1 MIDKYKIEELLEE
14 GTNGQM
20 TSRADLQRI
29 MANTR
34 LSGDEHYQQEM
45 ESLKKLERFMSN
57 VEIAEMLYDLDDGKS
72 LKVAVERLENAG
84 LAQRFDKPFQH
95 PALDEVDDDHDELE
109 NALKHRAAPTGVKAP
124 IGNKAIVLGKNKSRV
139 DFNGV
144 DTRKAS
150 KSFDVAAG
158 RVSSVQKGMSEDF
171 LDNHRAVNNGN
182 LEWIKRKPSAS
193 MIASVKAAA
202 LKSRANKTACENEY
216 LGINETAMA
225 ILSAHAALKE
235 DNNTIAARTLKT
247 YTADEPSVRDR
258 LPDTFK
264 QSGLLPAQR
273 QPNVDETTATTTQL
287 PTTDDVAIRMPEF
300 DTRKG
305 LAGTEFAP
313 KITPT
318 TDNSFAAQAGRMKN
332 PTAAAATRDRPK
344 PVFKSTED
352 NDQGPISV
360 NQPSAKPPR
369 NGNPKDGVSM
379 GARTYKTHPAQEPN
393 QWPQE
398 PTGDTGSNQESG
410 RGYY

>member
-1 MIDKYKIEELLEE
+1 
-14 GTNGQM
+14 M
-20 TSRADLQRI
+20 TISRA
-29 MANTR
+29 R
-34 LSGDEHYQQEM
+34 LSENELYEQEM
-45 ESLKKLERFMSN
+45 ASLKKLEHIISR
-57 VEIAEMLYDLDDGKS
+57 AEVAEALYSLDEGKS
-72 LKVAVERLENAG
+72 LNA
-84 LAQRFDKPFQH
+84 
-95 PALDEVDDDHDELE
+95 ALDRLVDAGRATRYTQPFGEGVTKNAENTNDDDADPFSLTQ
-109 NALKHRAAPTGVKAP
+109 ALKHRKAPTGAAAP
-124 IGNKAIVLGKNKSRV
+124 IGNNAIVLGKNKSRV
-139 DFNGV
+139 NFNGV
-144 DTRKAS
+144 DTRKTS

-247 YTADEPSVRDR
+247 YTADQPSVRDR

-318 TDNSFAAQAGRMKN
+318 TDNSFAAQTGRMKN

-344 PVFKSTED
+344 PVFAD
-352 NDQGPISV
+352 PQNNDQGVISV
-360 NQPSAKPPR
+360 HQPSAKPPR
-369 NGNPKDGVSM
+369 NGNPKDGLSM

>member
-1 MIDKYKIEELLEE
+1 LNTEE
-14 GTNGQM
+14 GSQTKM
-20 TSRADLQRI
+20 TTSRA
-29 MANTR
+29 R
-34 LSGDEHYQQEM
+34 LSENELYEQEM
-45 ESLKKLERFMSN
+45 ASLKKLEHIISR
-57 VEIAEMLYDLDDGKS
+57 AEVAEALYSLDEGKS
-72 LKVAVERLENAG
+72 LNAALDRLVDAGRATRYTQPFGEGVAENA
-84 LAQRFDKPFQH
+84 
-95 PALDEVDDDHDELE
+95 ENTNDDDADPLSLTQ
-109 NALKHRAAPTGVKAP
+109 ALKHRKAPTGAAAP

-139 DFNGV
+139 NFNGV
-144 DTRKAS
+144 DTRKTS

-171 LDNHRAVNNGN
+171 LDNHCAVNNGN

-193 MIASVKAAA
+193 MVASVKAAA

-216 LGINETAMA
+216 LGINETAMT

-273 QPNVDETTATTTQL
+273 QPNVDKTTATTTQL

-332 PTAAAATRDRPK
+332 PTAAAATLDRPK

-398 PTGDTGSNQESG
+398 PTSDTGSNQESG